1 MSTHIFVT
9 KQTVSQ
15 LADSLEISQNVISLE
30 NCFVNPPKAN
40 MSMQKKKKKNP
51 QFNGPCNLIDYSMS
65 IHYLN
70 CKEKVNLIYEFN
82 IREIILS

>member
-1 MSTHIFVT
+1 MTTHIFVT
-9 KQTVSQ
+9 SSFSIGRSTGNLPEYNFFRKLLCKSSHSQ
-15 LADSLEISQNVISLE
+15 YVHA
-30 NCFVNPPKAN
+30 
-40 MSMQKKKKKNP
+40 KKKKNP
-51 QFNGPCNLIDYSMS
+51 QFNGTCNLIEYSMS

>member
-1 MSTHIFVT
+1 MTTHIFVT
-9 KQTVSQ
+9 SSFSIGRSTGNLPECNFFRKLLCESSHSQ
-15 LADSLEISQNVISLE
+15 YVHA
-30 NCFVNPPKAN
+30 
-40 MSMQKKKKKNP
+40 KKKNP
-51 QFNGPCNLIDYSMS
+51 QFNGTCNLIEYSMS

>member
-40 MSMQKKKKKNP
+40 MSMQKKKKKIL
-51 QFNGPCNLIDYSMS
+51 NLMDHAI
-65 IHYLN
+65 
-70 CKEKVNLIYEFN
+70 
-82 IREIILS
+82 